1 MPPKTILWLEDEKE
15 QSSMLMNVFSEYGYA
30 TIVSDNAKDALRL
43 LNEITPDL
51 FLIDIKLR
59 GDDGI
64 EFFHEIKKIDR
75 LGSIPVIFLTA
86 YNSMKMAI
94 DAKKEGATD
103 YITKPFDVDH
113 LIDRIIEIVP
123 PV

>member
-15 QSSMLMNVFSEYGYA
+15 QSSMLTNVFSEHGYV
-30 TIVSDNAKDALRL
+30 TLVSDNAKDALNILR
-43 LNEITPDL
+43 EVTPDL
-51 FLIDIKLR
+51 FLIDIKLK

-64 EFFHEIKKIDR
+64 EFFREIKKIDR
-75 LGSIPVIFLTA
+75 LGKVPVIFLTA
-86 YNSMKMAI
+86 YNSLKMAI

-113 LIDRIIEIVP
+113 LIDRIIELVP